1 MISFKT
7 YKKIQLPITPFL
19 ALPETKKHL
28 SIEVC
33 DSTDDELI
41 FSFILAAQQ
50 NIEARLSLTL
60 TATQFA
66 GSVSSLDVQAG
77 CSVQLPA
84 GEALPL
90 EITVTTA
97 DGEPLPADRYSVDTF
112 NVPGSISFSAG
123 PVPAGDVIVTW
134 YAGHAD
140 PMLIPQNIKVAGK
153 QMVAHWYDHRESVS
167 DGGTLEVPMATEMLL
182 ASSSYNGMY

>member
-1 MISFKT
+1 MIAFKT
-7 YKKIQLPITPFL
+7 YKKLAASNTPFL

-28 SIEVC
+28 SIEEC

-41 FSFILAAQQ
+41 FSYILAAQQ
-50 NIEARLSLTL
+50 NIEARLSMTL
-60 TATQFA
+60 TATQYA
-66 GSVSSLDVQAG
+66 GSVSSVDVQSG
-77 CSVQLPA
+77 CSVQLPM

-97 DGEPLPADRYSVDTF
+97 DGEPLPAERYSVDTF
-112 NVPGSISFSAG
+112 NVPGSITFSAG
-123 PVPAGDVIVTW
+123 AVPAGDVIVSW
-134 YAGHAD
+134 YSGHAD

-153 QMVAHWYDHRESVS
+153 QMVAHWFDHRESVS

-182 ASSSYNGMY
+182 ASSSRNGMY